1 MLTLNF
7 QGVFQGPGKIFN
19 FQEFLGIPGVVG
31 TLFHMLYMEDL
42 QIICMSVE
50 EIPKCDYS
58 VEKY

>member
-1 MLTLNF
+1 MLKLNF

-42 QIICMSVE
+42 QITLMKPQSVIIQLKNTE
-50 EIPKCDYS
+50 Q
-58 VEKY
+58 